1 MNMIKSMTGFGRGEY
16 ADDKRG
22 VVVEIRAVNHRYS
35 DINVKMPRRYSFAE
49 EPIKALVKN
58 VAPRGKIDVSI
69 QVDSVGEDETRVRLN
84 LPVARQYHDNLLRL
98 KNELNLQGE
107 VSLSLLAGMPDVI
120 RSVAEVEDEQAIL
133 KSLSEPVT
141 RAAENLDAMRMEE
154 GARLTEDI
162 LYRGGL
168 IADTAEEIEAYAPSV
183 AENYTAKMKERIIE
197 LLGSGS
203 GATEDRILLEAAIFA
218 DKSNITE
225 ELVRLKSHIAQLRN
239 IIATAREPVGKKL
252 DFLVQEMNREANT
265 MGSKANDIAITNKV
279 LNLKSE
285 IEKIRE
291 QIQNIE

>member
-1 MNMIKSMTGFGRGEY
+1 MIKSMTGFGRGEY

-69 QVDSVGEDETRVRLN
+69 IVDSVGEDETNVRLN
-84 LPVARQYHDNLLRL
+84 LPVAKQYHDNLMRL
-98 KNELNLQGE
+98 KSELNLHGE

-120 RSVAEVEDEQAIL
+120 RAVAEVEDEQAIL
-133 KSLSEPVT
+133 KSLSEPVIQ
-141 RAAENLDAMRMEE
+141 AVENLDAMRIEE
-154 GARLTEDI
+154 GAKLTEDI
-162 LYRGGL
+162 LYRGEL
-168 IADTAEEIEAYAPSV
+168 IAEIAGEVEEYAPGV
-183 AENYTAKMKERIIE
+183 VETYAAKMKDRIAE
-197 LLGSGS
+197 LLGNGS
-203 GATEDRILLEAAIFA
+203 AVPEDRILLEAAVFA

-265 MGSKANDIAITNKV
+265 MGSKANDIAITNRV

>member
-1 MNMIKSMTGFGRGEY
+1 MIKSMTGFGRGEY

-69 QVDSVGEDETRVRLN
+69 LVDSVGEDETNVRLN
-84 LPVARQYHDNLLRL
+84 LPVARQYHDNLMRL
-98 KNELNLQGE
+98 KSELNLHGE

-120 RSVAEVEDEQAIL
+120 RAMAEVEDEQAIL
-133 KSLSEPVT
+133 KSLSEPVIQ
-141 RAAENLDAMRMEE
+141 AVENLDVMRMDE
-154 GARLTEDI
+154 GARLAEDI
-162 LYRGGL
+162 LSRGDL
-168 IADTAEEIEAYAPSV
+168 IAEITGEIEEYAPGV
-183 AENYTAKMKERIIE
+183 VETYTAKMRERIAE
-197 LLGSGS
+197 LLGGGS
-203 GATEDRILLEAAIFA
+203 SVTEDRILLEAAVFA

-225 ELVRLKSHIAQLRN
+225 ELVRLKSHIAQLRS
-239 IIATAREPVGKKL
+239 IITTAREPVGKKL

-265 MGSKANDIAITNKV
+265 MGSKANDIAITNRV

>member
-1 MNMIKSMTGFGRGEY
+1 MIKSMTGFGRGEY

-69 QVDSVGEDETRVRLN
+69 LVDSVGEDETNVRLN
-84 LPVARQYHDNLLRL
+84 LPVARQYHDNLMRL
-98 KNELNLQGE
+98 KSELNLHGE

-120 RSVAEVEDEQAIL
+120 RAVAEVEDEQAIL
-133 KSLSEPVT
+133 KSLSEPVIQ
-141 RAAENLDAMRMEE
+141 AVENLDVMRMDE
-154 GARLTEDI
+154 GARLAEDI
-162 LYRGGL
+162 LSRGDL
-168 IADTAEEIEAYAPSV
+168 IAEVTGEIEEYAPGV
-183 AENYTAKMKERIIE
+183 VETYTTKMRERIAE
-197 LLGSGS
+197 LLGGGS
-203 GATEDRILLEAAIFA
+203 AVTEDRILLEAAVFA

-225 ELVRLKSHIAQLRN
+225 ELVRLKSHITQLRS
-239 IIATAREPVGKKL
+239 IITTAREPVGKKL

-265 MGSKANDIAITNKV
+265 MGSKANDIAITNRV
-279 LNLKSE
+279 LILKSE

>member
-1 MNMIKSMTGFGRGEY
+1 MIKSMTGFGRGEY

-69 QVDSVGEDETRVRLN
+69 LVDSVGEDETNVRLN
-84 LPVARQYHDNLLRL
+84 LPVARQYHDNLIRL
-98 KNELNLQGE
+98 KSELNLHGE

-120 RSVAEVEDEQAIL
+120 RAVAEVEDEQAIL
-133 KSLSEPVT
+133 KSLSEPVIQ
-141 RAAENLDAMRMEE
+141 AVENLDVMRVEE
-154 GARLTEDI
+154 GARLSEDI
-162 LYRGGL
+162 LSRGDL
-168 IADTAEEIEAYAPSV
+168 IAEVTGEIEEYAPGV
-183 AENYTAKMKERIIE
+183 VETYTAKMRERIAE
-197 LLGSGS
+197 LLGGGS
-203 GATEDRILLEAAIFA
+203 TVTEDRILLEAAVFA

-225 ELVRLKSHIAQLRN
+225 ELVRLKSHIAQLRS

-265 MGSKANDIAITNKV
+265 MGSKANDIAITNRV
-279 LNLKSE
+279 LILKSE

>member
-1 MNMIKSMTGFGRGEY
+1 MIKSMTGFGRGEY

-69 QVDSVGEDETRVRLN
+69 LVDSVGEDETNVRLN
-84 LPVARQYHDNLLRL
+84 LPVARQYHDNLIRL
-98 KNELNLQGE
+98 KSELNLHGE

-120 RSVAEVEDEQAIL
+120 RAVAEVEDEQAIL
-133 KSLSEPVT
+133 KSLSEPVIQ
-141 RAAENLDAMRMEE
+141 AVENLDVMRVEE
-154 GARLTEDI
+154 GVRLAEDI
-162 LYRGGL
+162 LSRGDL
-168 IADTAEEIEAYAPSV
+168 IAEVTGEIEEYAPGV
-183 AENYTAKMKERIIE
+183 VETYTAKMRERIAE
-197 LLGSGS
+197 LLGGGS
-203 GATEDRILLEAAIFA
+203 TVTEDRILLEAAVFA

-225 ELVRLKSHIAQLRN
+225 ELVRLKSHIAQLRS

-265 MGSKANDIAITNKV
+265 MGSKANDIAITNRV
-279 LNLKSE
+279 LILKSE